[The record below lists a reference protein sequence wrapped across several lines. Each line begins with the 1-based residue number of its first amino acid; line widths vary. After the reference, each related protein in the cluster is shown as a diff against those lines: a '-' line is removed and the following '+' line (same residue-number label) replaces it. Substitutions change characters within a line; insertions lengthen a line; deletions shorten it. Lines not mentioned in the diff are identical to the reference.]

1 MATLIF
7 EGCSDDTFGEYGLTN
22 DDYDCC
28 ASGALIVFQ
37 VTHGDEGMNVVGQYG
52 GKDWPSPCPGCWFIG
67 IQPMEEDEAIPK
79 WPMHF
84 EMSDRGYSPRLV
96 IEAPEGVKLVCLNRK
111 S

>member
-1 MATLIF
+1 MLYRMN
-7 EGCSDDTFGEYGLTN
+7 GCRRTD
-22 DDYDCC
+22 
-28 ASGALIVFQ
+28 
-37 VTHGDEGMNVVGQYG
+37 
-52 GKDWPSPCPGCWFIG
+52 G